1 MSRSQWQVS
10 VLEHIRHIGPF
21 TCAVFDQR
29 TLEQAQARNYTS
41 MGADRAEMF
50 QELDELVDE
59 GILCRARAATG
70 VVYHRVDQCPLPY
83 PAT

>member
-1 MSRSQWQVS
+1 MNRTSWQIS
-10 VLEHIRHIGPF
+10 VLAHVAHIGPF
-21 TCAVFDQR
+21 TCSVFDQR

-41 MGADRAEMF
+41 MSADRAAMF
-50 QELDELVDE
+50 QELDVLVDE